1 MSKTWIC
8 PNWSTTPLIHA
19 LITDREGGVSLAPYA
34 SLNLG
39 THVGDASEAVK
50 ENRAILRK
58 HLPSEPVWLN
68 QVHGIDVFDADAWDG
83 QSIPSADAVIT
94 TQVNRVLSI
103 MTADCLPVLLV
114 SKDARVIGAAHAGW
128 RGLCAGVIE
137 ATVIAMRNK
146 LNEPNLEIQ
155 AYLGPAIGPKAF
167 EVGAEVREAFI
178 QQNAQSDSAFQAS
191 KNDGKYLADIYQLA
205 KLRLHALGVGDIK
218 GGEACTY
225 QDQHFFSYRRDRV
238 TGRLASLLWIGN
250 S

>member
-1 MSKTWIC
+1 MSKAWIR
-8 PNWSTTPLIHA
+8 PEWQVHPQIHA
-19 LITDREGGVSLAPYA
+19 LITNREGGLSLAPYA

-39 THVGDASEAVK
+39 SHVGDAPEAVK

-68 QVHGIDVFDADAWDG
+68 QVHGIAVFDADAWDG

-114 SKDARVIGAAHAGW
+114 STDARVIGAAHAGW

-137 ATVIAMRNK
+137 ATVIAMRSK
-146 LNEPNLEIQ
+146 LSDPDLEVQ

-167 EVGAEVREAFI
+167 EVGAEVRDAFI
-178 QQNAQSDSAFQAS
+178 KQNAKSDLAFQPS
-191 KNDGKYLADIYQLA
+191 HNHGKYLADIYQLA
-205 KLRLHALGVGDIK
+205 RLRLHALGVNDIR

-225 QDQHFFSYRRDRV
+225 QDQQFFSYRRDQV

>member
-1 MSKTWIC
+1 MSKNWIR
-8 PNWSTTPLIHA
+8 PDWQVHPQVHA
-19 LITDREGGVSLAPYA
+19 LITNREGGVSLAPYA

-39 THVGDASEAVK
+39 SHVGDAPEAVK

-68 QVHGIDVFDADAWDG
+68 QVHGIAVFDADAWDG

-114 SKDARVIGAAHAGW
+114 STDARVIGAAHAGW

-137 ATVIAMRNK
+137 ATVSAMRSQ
-146 LNEPNLEIQ
+146 LSDPGLEVQ
-155 AYLGPAIGPKAF
+155 AYMGPAIGPKAF
-167 EVGAEVREAFI
+167 EVGAEVRDAFI
-178 QQNAQSDSAFQAS
+178 KQNAKSDSAFKAS
-191 KNDGKYLADIYQLA
+191 HNDGKYLADIYQLA
-205 KLRLHALGVGDIK
+205 RLRLHALGVDDIK
-218 GGEACTY
+218 GGQACTY
-225 QDQHFFSYRRDRV
+225 QDQQFFSYRRDQV